1 MGRLRKFFALTG
13 AKRLLLLRAFALLWT
28 LRLALWLMPY
38 RFVKKR
44 VAQASRR
51 RGTDTRLS
59 PDDIAWC
66 VDTAGRLVVGDGN
79 CLVHAMTAQV
89 LFGRRGIEH
98 TLRIGVVKDR
108 RGKLEAHAWIEH
120 GDRIIIGGV
129 GAERFKSI
137 LVVKGEAGQ

>member
-1 MGRLRKFFALTG
+1 MARLRKFLALTG
-13 AKRLLLLRAFALLWT
+13 AKRLLLLRAFVLLWT

-44 VAQASRR
+44 VARASTR

-66 VDTAGRLVVGDGN
+66 VDTAGRFVVGDGN

-98 TLRIGVVKDR
+98 TLRVGVVKDG
-108 RGKLEAHAWIEH
+108 RGELEAHAWIEH